1 MHIGVMNTISRRA
14 LLAAPLAL
22 PALALAQD
30 QRPLRLVVASAAGAN
45 ADVVARLVAA
55 EAEPVLGRR
64 IMIENLPAASGMR
77 AVEAVA
83 RAQPDGD
90 TLLFGTISQL
100 VMNIAIFDPLPVD
113 VARAL
118 RGLAMINL
126 VPMALVVPASAPA
139 QDLRGFIAQQRQGGR
154 AEYGSGPVGTTTHVV
169 GARFAT
175 EAGIAR
181 PDLVH
186 VPYNSSALA
195 LTDVMAGRLT
205 FMFDALLTAL
215 PHHRDGRARIL
226 GVAAQRRLP
235 GARDIPTIDEAGL
248 PGFTGYTWNSIAAP
262 ISTSEATAQR
272 LADVFNTTLR
282 RANLRERLANMGS
295 ELPDEPWTTAEVD
308 AFYAAERERWIPVVR
323 AAGVRARLQ

>member
-1 MHIGVMNTISRRA
+1 MNAPSRRS
-14 LLAAPLAL
+14 LLAAGLSL
-22 PALALAQD
+22 PALARAQD
-30 QRPLRLVVASAAGAN
+30 QRPLRLIVASAAGAN
-45 ADVVARLVAA
+45 ADVVARMVAA
-55 EAEPVLGRR
+55 EAEPGMGRR
-64 IMIENLPAASGMR
+64 IIIENLPAASGMR

-118 RGLAMINL
+118 RGLSMINL
-126 VPMALVVPASAPA
+126 VPMALVVPPHATAT
-139 QDLRGFIAQQRQGGR
+139 DLQGFIAQQRAGGR

-215 PHHRDGRARIL
+215 PHHRDRRARIL

-235 GARDIPTIDEAGL
+235 AAPDIPTLDEAGL

-262 ISTSEATAQR
+262 AGMPEAIVQR
-272 LADVFNTTLR
+272 LAEGFNMTLR
-282 RANLRERLANMGS
+282 RPALRDRLAMMGS

-308 AFYAAERERWIPVVR
+308 AFYAAERQRWIPVVR
-323 AAGVRARLQ
+323 ATGLRPG